1 MRTVRVRDLFPAMP
15 TTANLI
21 DFFRVSGFS
30 NSASVVPERAG
41 SAFAL
46 KPQSTLTF
54 ALGQAPVRQ
63 IAHYEVAHRNVL
75 ADEPQLQAT
84 INNELLYGLRLHED
98 YQILQGTGTGEDLL
112 GILNT
117 PGIQAYTQA
126 ASPEQQ
132 ADAIRKAATR
142 VFLAYY
148 EPTGVVVHPFDWET
162 IELIKDS
169 QNRYIV
175 TGSVAVGAD
184 KTLWRMPVV
193 DTPAIP
199 QKTALVGAFGLGA
212 QLYDREQASIRIA
225 EQHSDF
231 FVRNAVAIL
240 AEERLA
246 LAVKRPESF
255 AKVTLS

>member
-1 MRTVRVRDLFPAMP
+1 
-15 TTANLI
+15 
-21 DFFRVSGFS
+21 
-30 NSASVVPERAG
+30 
-41 SAFAL
+41 
-46 KPQSTLTF
+46 
-54 ALGQAPVRQ
+54 
-63 IAHYEVAHRNVL
+63 
-75 ADEPQLQAT
+75 
-84 INNELLYGLRLHED
+84 
-98 YQILQGTGTGEDLL
+98 
-112 GILNT
+112 
-117 PGIQAYTQA
+117 
-126 ASPEQQ
+126 
-132 ADAIRKAATR
+132 

-148 EPTGVVVHPFDWET
+148 EPTGVVVHPFDWEA

-212 QLYDREQASIRIA
+212 QLYDREQANIRIA

-231 FVRNAVAIL
+231 FTRNAVAIL

-255 AKVTLS
+255 AKVTLT